1 MPVIAVGRELIDL
14 DSMDLDRVS
23 IEDIAHSLSNL
34 CRWTG
39 HTLTLYSVAE
49 HSVRVCRRLRDI
61 GSIYE
66 RQGLLHDAHE
76 AIVGDVSS
84 PLKGVLGAPWEA
96 LESRAKA
103 AVERRFHVYGYPEDV
118 QTADLILLSTE
129 HRDLMRGD
137 GSWLRHPPLRERIV
151 PWSPDKAKREFLDEC
166 TRLGIA

>member
-1 MPVIAVGRELIDL
+1 MPVTAVGRELIDL
-14 DSMDLDRVS
+14 DSMGLDRVS

-39 HTLTLYSVAE
+39 HTRTFYSVAE

-84 PLKGVLGAPWEA
+84 PIKAMIGPVWDP

-103 AVERRFHVYGYPEDV
+103 AVERRFRVFGHPEDV
-118 QTADLILLSTE
+118 QDADLALLATE
-129 HRDLMRGD
+129 HRDLMHGD
-137 GSWLRHPPLRERIV
+137 GSWLTHPPLRERIV